1 MTIKLK
7 FLLKIPKLWKNN
19 LTLFTS
25 NLSPSKPKS
34 INFLRR
40 KNNKKAQLLKLK
52 VLSKSE
58 LITTKKSK
66 KLMLKEMKLKRKW
79 MNWKLITTRIL
90 TCTKIN
96 KTSWD
101 ISSMYKMRSI
111 TREKE
116 RKKKKNGEKK
126 KKKKNSKRRN
136 NSKKDKRE
144 ENKEKNKKKKESKE
158 KKKESKNFKLKDKH
172 SSIETQIGDKLIFA
186 SSWSN
191 IVKISDLKLNLL
203 KPANKKVQRVIL
215 T

>member
-1 MTIKLK
+1 MTIKFK
-7 FLLKIPKLWKNN
+7 FLLKIPKLWKNKSRP
-19 LTLFTS
+19 FTS
-25 NLSPSKPKS
+25 NLSPSKLKS
-34 INFLRR
+34 INFWRR

-58 LITTKKSK
+58 LITTKKLK
-66 KLMLKEMKLKRKW
+66 KSMLKEMKLKRKW

-101 ISSMYKMRSI
+101 TSSMFKMRSI

-126 KKKKNSKRRN
+126 RNKKNSKRRN
-136 NSKKDKRE
+136 NLKKDKRE
-144 ENKEKNKKKKESKE
+144 ENKEKNKMKKESKG
-158 KKKESKNFKLKDKH
+158 KKKESKNFKLKDKL
-172 SSIETQIGDKLIFA
+172 SLIETPIGDKLIFA

-191 IVKISDLKLNLL
+191 IAKISDLKLNLP
-203 KPANKKVQRVIL
+203 KPTNKKVQRVIL

>member
-7 FLLKIPKLWKNN
+7 FSLKISKLWKNN
-19 LTLFTS
+19 LTPFTI
-25 NLSPSKPKS
+25 NLSPSKLKS

-66 KLMLKEMKLKRKW
+66 KSMLKEMKLKRKW

-101 ISSMYKMRSI
+101 TLSMFKMRSI
-111 TREKE
+111 LREKE

-126 KKKKNSKRRN
+126 RKKKNLKRRN
-136 NSKKDKRE
+136 NLKKDKRKK
-144 ENKEKNKKKKESKE
+144 NKEKSKKKKESKE
-158 KKKESKNFKLKDKH
+158 NKKESKNFKLKDKH

-191 IVKISDLKLNLL
+191 IAKISDLKLNLL
-203 KPANKKVQRVIL
+203 KPANKKAQRVIL